1 MRRRTA
7 RQESLAQERRIAA
20 AAWNDDG
27 SDGEGGGASEGVAS
41 TPGSR
46 GYRHQNTR
54 GHQVTDEMIGTM
66 GAEEAL
72 AAAAAEGLTLWRS
85 NNVSGYRAVYHQKNV
100 NAANG
105 GIFEVRTKEGD
116 NMISHHGYF
125 RTAEHAA
132 LVFARYVRDERGE
145 AGETRLSEGLGGL
158 PQPEMMMGAD
168 EALAAAEAEGLVL
181 ERTDARADGSG
192 FNRRAQ
198 ADARAWER
206 NGIPAGIVRVR
217 GDRYSRPFEA
227 SLQFNAKTTHLAWC
241 ATAEQAA
248 LLRAR
253 ALRDAKAALAAE
265 RAAAAAAAGEDEEE
279 KEGMLTA
286 EEALAKAEAEGLAF
300 ARSEKA
306 KSGYKNVYIID
317 TSSYSNKNAPYHV
330 AFNGKNLGFYETP
343 RARRPRRRAL
353 RGRRRVPPRSARPAR
368 PGPRRRA
375 PRRRPQHDAAQA
387 AEGPR
392 GGGVGAGV
400 GVGVGG
406 GLGEA
411 EARAEQG
418 AVDVEHGAAARRRRR
433 RDERG
438 GGGRGGAGGA
448 RGHPD
453 ARRERAAAQRVRAA
467 APRQHP
473 LERAAAHRDARRG
486 GARGGGGGG
495 RGGRRG
501 RGGGGG
507 GCRLE
512 AVSLNE

>member
-1 MRRRTA
+1 
-7 RQESLAQERRIAA
+7 
-20 AAWNDDG
+20 
-27 SDGEGGGASEGVAS
+27 
-41 TPGSR
+41 
-46 GYRHQNTR
+46 
-54 GHQVTDEMIGTM
+54 VTDEMIGTM

-158 PQPEMMMGAD
+158 PQPEMMMGAE

-192 FNRRAQ
+192 FIGVRKPT
-198 ADARAWER
+198 RAWER
-206 NGIPAGIVRVR
+206 NGIPAGIVRVH

-265 RAAAAAAAGEDEEE
+265 RAAAAAEAGEDEEE
-279 KEGMLTA
+279 TEGMLTA

-330 AFNGKNLGFYETP
+330 AFNGKNLGFYESLEHAALVA
-343 RARRPRRRAL
+343 ARYVAAGGFRPGA
-353 RGRRRVPPRSARPAR
+353 RGRPDPVLL
-368 PGPRRRA
+368 
-375 PRRRPQHDAAQA
+375 D
-387 AEGPR
+387 GPR
-392 GGGVGAGV
+392 GA
-400 GVGVGG
+400 
-406 GLGEA
+406 
-411 EARAEQG
+411 
-418 AVDVEHGAAARRRRR
+418 AVNTTPRKPPKDREAAASAQASASASEAGSGKRKRAPNKVPSMSNM
-433 RDERG
+433 ERLLG
-438 GGGRGGAGGA
+438 GGG
-448 RGHPD
+448 
-453 ARRERAAAQRVRAA
+453 ETSAAAAAEAEPEGLEGIPTHDASGRPLSEYERQRLANIRSNERQLTAMLAA
-467 APRQHP
+467 AEHAA
-473 LERAAAHRDARRG
+473 EAAADEEDDESEEEQEVVEDAD
-486 GARGGGGGG
+486 
-495 RGGRRG
+495 
-501 RGGGGG
+501 
-507 GCRLE
+507 
-512 AVSLNE
+512 